1 MKKLQIWK
9 NFSTTNIDDYCR
21 CLFHNDYQCLLV
33 AGEYD
38 QNEALKEWEKI
49 SMRYAELVGG
59 SAIERYK
66 AKMKEELEMTLRVNS
81 ASVCHTVLMY
91 KYMDASAIEV
101 LRSFGYDVNFTPENY
116 DDKLNV
122 LYAKIMTGFSQLKT
136 LRAEI
141 SKMNNDTDKPT
152 EQQFM
157 DYVAI
162 ISKFMGF
169 NIQRTTLL
177 QDFASYCRIYDAEC
191 ERLNKINS
199 KLTK

>member
-1 MKKLQIWK
+1 MKKLKTWK
-9 NFSTTNIDDYCR
+9 SFSTTNIDDYCR
-21 CLFHNDYQCLLV
+21 CLFNNDYQCLLV

-38 QNEALKEWEKI
+38 HNEALKEWEKI
-49 SMRYAELVGG
+49 SIKYAELVGG
-59 SAIERYK
+59 AAIERYK

-122 LYAKIMTGFSQLKT
+122 LHAKIMTGFSQLKI

-141 SKMNNDTDKPT
+141 EKMNSENDKPT
-152 EQQFM
+152 EQQFN
-157 DYVAI
+157 DYIAI
-162 ISKFMGF
+162 IGKFMGF
-169 NIQRTTLL
+169 NIHRTTLL
-177 QDFASYCRIYDAEC
+177 TEFASYCRIYDTEC
-191 ERLNKINS
+191 ERIKKINS